1 MYDALNVLYALDLI
15 SKNRN
20 KITYVGNND
29 KKSMMTST
37 LREKKLERDQCK
49 EKVLTKFNNLL
60 ELMKQV
66 SIKIDN
72 LIEHRHKIIGL
83 AQSSEW

>member
-1 MYDALNVLYALDLI
+1 
-15 SKNRN
+15 
-20 KITYVGNND
+20 
-29 KKSMMTST
+29 MMTST

-83 AQSSEW
+83 AQSSE